1 MDHEPCIGVLG
12 GGQLGRML
20 AIQARRMGYRVMMW
34 TGGENSGAARLADHV
49 LLDPFDSESA
59 FQEFTSTAYVATVE
73 FENIPREL
81 IDRVA
86 TKIPVMPST
95 EAVGICQDR
104 EKEKKNIPG
113 DVIIKTVKAG
123 YDGKGQLLVKDDADR
138 PTAEEIWADFGS
150 DHAIVEKRI
159 NLAAELSVICVSGQ
173 GGEVITYDPAENE
186 QLSLLASLLNYSK
199 RSRK

>member
-104 EKEKKNIPG
+104 EKEKTFLRSNHIPRISP
-113 DVIIKTVKAG
+113 VMLSLRQSRLATMVKA
-123 YDGKGQLLVKDDADR
+123 
-138 PTAEEIWADFGS
+138 S
-150 DHAIVEKRI
+150 
-159 NLAAELSVICVSGQ
+159 S
-173 GGEVITYDPAENE
+173 
-186 QLSLLASLLNYSK
+186 
-199 RSRK
+199 